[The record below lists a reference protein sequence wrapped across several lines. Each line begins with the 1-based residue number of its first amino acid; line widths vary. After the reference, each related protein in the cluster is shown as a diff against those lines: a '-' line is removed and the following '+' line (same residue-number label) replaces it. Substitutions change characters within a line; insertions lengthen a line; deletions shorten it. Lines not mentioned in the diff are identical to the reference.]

1 MRVGKFKVP
10 ERMLNS
16 KRIDQKYYL
25 RVLFTGLFITESS
38 YIKAEDKVLYKAIGD
53 QFDDIQD
60 GEVVPEYE
68 ALIDKKSSTAIF
80 KRIDS

>member
-1 MRVGKFKVP
+1 MRVGRFKVP

-25 RVLFTGLFITESS
+25 RVLFTGLFITEST

-53 QFDDIQD
+53 QFDDIKD

-68 ALIDKKSSTAIF
+68 VLIDKKTSTAIF

>member
-1 MRVGKFKVP
+1 MRVGRFKVP

-25 RVLFTGLFITESS
+25 RVLFTGLFITEST

-60 GEVVPEYE
+60 GEAIPEYE
-68 ALIDKKSSTAIF
+68 ALIDKKSSIAIF

>member
-10 ERMLNS
+10 ERMLSS

-53 QFDDIQD
+53 QFDDIKD
-60 GEVVPEYE
+60 GEAVPEYE

-80 KRIDS
+80 KRLDS